1 MGFRDI
7 TDESLTFYFQN
18 DWSGWPV
25 LRGPSE
31 SEITFTSCHFPLVCT
46 FKKKLSLVTLSL
58 CVSAIKMGKLCAN
71 GSKLASSSELKL
83 IKTILQRKVKGLLIV
98 EMR

>member
-31 SEITFTSCHFPLVCT
+31 SEITFTSCHL
-46 FKKKLSLVTLSL
+46 
-58 CVSAIKMGKLCAN
+58 
-71 GSKLASSSELKL
+71 E
-83 IKTILQRKVKGLLIV
+83 TI
-98 EMR
+98 